1 MSALLGWL
9 WQGTALALA
18 VALVLR
24 SLPRVGAAAR
34 HTIWWLTLLAVLGLP
49 LCHLVPAAQGP
60 PGVAGATTS
69 PLTQP
74 LLVPAPPDWAVA
86 LLLGAWLGM
95 LVWGLVRILRG
106 VALLRRL
113 GAGALPL
120 ESSREDRLGL
130 WRRAQRVGR
139 RCGLRASAHV
149 HGACALGLWR
159 PVIVVS
165 HDLLETLDDEDLDQ
179 VVMHEHA
186 HLARYDD
193 WTRLAQAIIE
203 AVAGLHPAVAVIGR
217 QIDIEREAACDD
229 RVVAQTG
236 QARRYAACLA
246 TVGTASLGQRVGSA
260 ATLLPGMA
268 RARGTLL
275 QRVAR
280 LLDPR
285 RGHSLR
291 LDPTAAVV
299 TVAALMLAVASS
311 RHAGPMVETVE
322 TDEPIAL
329 ASPAG
334 PRPVLPAPP
343 AGVPAVEAPA
353 SMPPARFPA
362 EQGERPAPTAA
373 ARAVG
378 QSSLAAPS
386 PQAGTAA
393 PEPAVIETRGLHAA
407 VASTGPPSVAP
418 VAPPSLTAREAG
430 DGSPWAALVAPGTSV
445 GTGGTKA
452 GVAVARFFSRAA
464 KAAAS
469 SF

>member
-34 HTIWWLTLLAVLGLP
+34 HTIWWLTLVAVLSLP

-69 PLTQP
+69 PMTEP

-95 LVWGLVRILRG
+95 VVWGLVRILRG

-113 GAGALPL
+113 RAEASPVDARL
-120 ESSREDRLGL
+120 EDRLPL
-130 WRRAQRVGR
+130 WRLARGRGR
-139 RCGLRASAHV
+139 RCELRVSAHTQ
-149 HGACALGLWR
+149 GACALGLWR
-159 PVIVVS
+159 PVVLVPD
-165 HDLLETLDDEDLDQ
+165 DLIEALDDDELDQ

-193 WTRLAQAIIE
+193 WTRLAQAVIE

-285 RGHSLR
+285 RGHSLK

-322 TDEPIAL
+322 TDEPVAL

-334 PRPVLPAPP
+334 PRPVLPALP

-362 EQGERPAPTAA
+362 EQGERPAPTAT

-386 PQAGTAA
+386 PQAGTAS
-393 PEPAVIETRGLHAA
+393 PEPAVIETRRLHAA
-407 VASTGPPSVAP
+407 VEPTGPPSTTP
-418 VAPPSLTAREAG
+418 VTPPSPTARAT
-430 DGSPWAALVAPGTSV
+430 DGSPWAALAATGTSI
-445 GTGGTKA
+445 GTNSKRA
-452 GVAVARFFSRAA
+452 SVAVAGFFSRAA
-464 KAAAS
+464 KATAS